1 MTDHP
6 NAPETGATRPLDGP
20 ADGPVSPC
28 PPEVESEAQTGA
40 QDRDCPACDAG
51 LDHDEH
57 CPTPET
63 HNWGCGCA
71 TDQAPAAWRRERYAE
86 AITADYVDLRFVR
99 DDLAVAAMAV
109 ADAEQAELR
118 AERDR
123 AIRVAVALENELAA
137 HAAWCRTEADREDQ
151 ATARSRTPE
160 AAAAHEGIAAGLR
173 TAAHHTG
180 DQP

>member
-1 MTDHP
+1 MTDP
-6 NAPETGATRPLDGP
+6 SIPETPAVRPQDGPTGVPATPSLADTENAPQA
-20 ADGPVSPC
+20 
-28 PPEVESEAQTGA
+28 GA

-51 LDHDEH
+51 LDHTEH

-123 AIRVAVALENELAA
+123 AREVAVRLENQLAA
-137 HAAWCRTEADREDQ
+137 VRALHARDDSNPHGPWCNTCL
-151 ATARSRTPE
+151 TTWPC
-160 AAAAHEGIAAGLR
+160 
-173 TAAHHTG
+173 HTIRAIEE
-180 DQP
+180 QP